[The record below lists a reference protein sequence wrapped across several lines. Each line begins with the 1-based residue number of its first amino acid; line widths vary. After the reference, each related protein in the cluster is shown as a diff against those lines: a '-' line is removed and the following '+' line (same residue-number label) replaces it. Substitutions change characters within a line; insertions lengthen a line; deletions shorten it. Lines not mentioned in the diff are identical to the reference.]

1 MQQDPES
8 DTELEEGKTIKL
20 VVSKGQKIEDK
31 VSVPDVRS
39 KTKSGAQSELKAAGA
54 SVAGAVLLGPVGL
67 VGGAFIK
74 GKSVEYP
81 AGTEMY
87 IQPQNTVTIQ
97 GLVIGGDGQAHSDDE
112 LADAVTSTPMSVTS
126 DTTAESTVDRP
137 ATDMPE
143 EVVADDSTEAENGS
157 QPIVV
162 VKRT

>member
-1 MQQDPES
+1 MKAIDGTAFTAIQG
-8 DTELEEGKTIKL
+8 EEAK
-20 VVSKGQKIEDK
+20 E
-31 VSVPDVRS
+31 
-39 KTKSGAQSELKAAGA
+39 KTKSELKAAGA

-126 DTTAESTVDRP
+126 DTTAESTVDTP